1 MLQVF
6 EVVTGV
12 QHGHPIIHKLE
23 RVSVAGQ
30 DERLVFRLFAHGG
43 KRADHIVALVTGFF
57 DICDAQRVK
66 HALDKRQLAEQI
78 LRGGV
83 ACAFVLRQHG
93 VAEGAAFDVE
103 CNGEVIGLLRID
115 HLGEHGREA
124 PDRVGGLAGRGGEVL
139 YGKSEERAERQR
151 MAINDQQR
159 SARFVGY
166 GINHR
171 FGIGMRFSDR
181 RAPAWDRR
189 TSR

>member
-1 MLQVF
+1 M
-6 EVVTGV
+6 
-12 QHGHPIIHKLE
+12 
-23 RVSVAGQ
+23 VAKPQ
-30 DERLVFRLFAHGG
+30 T
-43 KRADHIVALVTGFF
+43 ALVAWPDEVEKFF
-57 DICDAQRVK
+57 
-66 HALDKRQLAEQI
+66 
-78 LRGGV
+78 
-83 ACAFVLRQHG
+83 
-93 VAEGAAFDVE
+93 
-103 CNGEVIGLLRID
+103 
-115 HLGEHGREA
+115 
-124 PDRVGGLAGRGGEVL
+124 